1 MDKDGNELPLC
12 KMLKIIKAQGAKRKK
27 QAKEER
33 PKDPFEFDGE
43 DEILGV
49 VREINS
55 DNTEGGRKKESA
67 SKKRQIEKA
76 SASSTPKKKRSVPVY
91 QSPPKKTE
99 EKKTVKPVKDVPM
112 GENKSSASTSSEGKN
127 RSVDARSSN
136 GSVNKRKRED
146 FLGLEKVTFQF

>member
-1 MDKDGNELPLC
+1 
-12 KMLKIIKAQGAKRKK
+12 MLKIIKAQGAKRKK

-49 VREINS
+49 IREINS
-55 DNTEGGRKKESA
+55 DNTEGGQKKESA
-67 SKKRQIEKA
+67 SKKRQIEKG

-91 QSPPKKTE
+91 KSPPKKSE
-99 EKKTVKPVKDVPM
+99 EKKSFKPEKDDVPM

-136 GSVNKRKRED
+136 GSVKRKREG
-146 FLGLEKVTFQF
+146 FIGLEKVTF